1 MADLT
6 PHMVPIPCRILNE
19 TDTGYLVTQQPY
31 GRTGIWID
39 KDKVT
44 IRDRNAVQAHHV
56 ALMPADLAARKHLGE
71 AMQTPRKAPSPWASH
86 GDSHD

>member
-1 MADLT
+1 MAELT
-6 PHMVPIPCRILNE
+6 PHIVPIPCRILNE

-31 GRTGIWID
+31 GRTGVWID

-44 IRDRNAVQAHHV
+44 IRDRNEVHAHHI

-71 AMQTPRKAPSPWASH
+71 TMQAPRRAPSPW
-86 GDSHD
+86 GGTGE